1 MFVISSKVGLLE
13 PDARIYRTALEQIGC
28 APQEVLFVDDDA
40 DYVRAAES
48 LGMQGAVISREGS
61 RYEETANIASLT
73 EVKALIWR

>member
-1 MFVISSKVGLLE
+1 
-13 PDARIYRTALEQIGC
+13 
-28 APQEVLFVDDDA
+28 VLFVDDDA